1 MGSSSSTLAE
11 ASQEQPKMTAEEMQM
26 QQITQSM
33 PSYSRPET
41 FEEKL
46 YRKVR

>member
-11 ASQEQPKMTAEEMQM
+11 ASQEQPKMTAEEM